1 MKKIKYLLL
10 LLIVLFTSIANA
22 QKVSNISFR
31 QEQSNIVVSYDLETK
46 VPCKISIYVSI
57 DGGNNWQGP
66 LKKVSGGVGDQKNS
80 GTKIITWNVLEE
92 LEELRGSNIM
102 FQVKSEDFIKIVKV
116 GAQYWTNINLNVSK
130 YRNGDV
136 IPEVRDPQEWSE
148 LTTGAWCYYNN
159 NDENDK
165 LYNWYAV
172 NDPRGLAPKGF
183 HIPDQNE
190 FEILFKTLE
199 IKKESPKWPK
209 NSDNESNNYKYL
221 VWKCPINIKT
231 IELGFS
237 NLRGGNFRYFYG
249 DFAGFNDNSDFGVWW
264 VNDRLNKNNSYI
276 NLNTAYNSSSLSNKK
291 NGYLVRCIKD

>member
-1 MKKIKYLLL
+1 MFSINVKLKFS
-10 LLIVLFTSIANA
+10 IVFIIINFLTIDA
-22 QKVSNISFR
+22 QIVSNVSFK
-31 QEQSNIVVSYDLETK
+31 QEHSNIVVSYYLETK
-46 VPCKISIYVSI
+46 TPSKIDLYISINA
-57 DGGNNWQGP
+57 GKTWQGP
-66 LKKVSGGVGDQKNS
+66 LKQVKGDVGDQKNS
-80 GTKIITWNVLEE
+80 GAKIITWNVLEE

-102 FQVKSEDFIKIVKV
+102 FQVRAEDSIKIVKV
-116 GAQYWTNINLNVSK
+116 GTQYWTNVNLNVSK

-159 NDENDK
+159 NDDNDK

-190 FEILFKTLE
+190 FETLFKTLE
-199 IKKESPKWPK
+199 IKKEAP
-209 NSDNESNNYKYL
+209 DNQPDNYKYV

-231 IELGFS
+231 MELGFS
-237 NLRGGNFRYFYG
+237 NLHGGNFRYSYG

-264 VNDRLNKNNSYI
+264 VNDRHNKNNSYLNI
-276 NLNTAYNSSSLSNKK
+276 NTAYNSSSLSNKK